1 MTAAIFDLVRW
12 SQAEL
17 VPDHVMSDGILWVC
31 CKERVLLLLHLLANR
46 LVDQVQRYGSLGIS
60 IFYVRQHG
68 GATSVE
74 GSAGT
79 SSLLGLRHDSHLK
92 FFVDTLY
99 LI

>member
-1 MTAAIFDLVRW
+1 
-12 SQAEL
+12 
-17 VPDHVMSDGILWVC
+17 MSDGILWVC

-60 IFYVRQHG
+60 ILYVRQHG
-68 GATSVE
+68 GTTSVE
-74 GSAGT
+74 GRAGT